1 VKRFFTPVLH
11 KDCPVDRETRVQI
24 SGSRE
29 SDRAGWTLLSWI
41 DPSSVV
47 MASARSSRTGR
58 KESIITFLV
67 VRYTECCLIVHSI
80 FLVARTGKE
89 NAVERRPAAV
99 LACTLLALSIIELLA
114 SPSLSFALEKYGRP
128 LPSME
133 QPGDAAAREAEETLF
148 GGYFL
153 SAAFLSNPTFA
164 ARPDN
169 TGLVGL
175 RHMLHLET
183 DLYKQ
188 YLTFYTDQNF
198 FSDRTKGWIEL
209 SEWDGTFALTGLV
222 DRFGWRIQYERD
234 APLDRS
240 GLKQAYADSLATAR
254 FQAIQDLSW
263 WRVMFP
269 DQNLTA
275 YAGAGWLFH
284 NSNYFA
290 RPDNTGKALFRYV
303 AHADLDLYKN
313 RIVLYGDMNLF
324 TDREAGNTLSPTEL
338 DWIIGLA
345 VRVRED
351 MELSIYR
358 EQDQPLDKPGLV
370 QKYVAVQLR
379 YSFDVPKRFW
389 KQ

>member
-1 VKRFFTPVLH
+1 MTFLIFRHTEFYLVVYS
-11 KDCPVDRETRVQI
+11 I
-24 SGSRE
+24 
-29 SDRAGWTLLSWI
+29 LL
-41 DPSSVV
+41 DP
-47 MASARSSRTGR
+47 RTGR
-58 KESIITFLV
+58 EKRLEQRQSTTLARAVGLLV
-67 VRYTECCLIVHSI
+67 
-80 FLVARTGKE
+80 
-89 NAVERRPAAV
+89 
-99 LACTLLALSIIELLA
+99 LSIIGLLA
-114 SPSLSFALEKYGRP
+114 SPSLSLALEKYGRP
-128 LPSME
+128 LPSMK
-133 QPGDAAAREAEETLF
+133 QPDSAAAREAEETLF

-153 SAAFLSNPTFA
+153 TAAFVSNPTFA

-234 APLDRS
+234 APLDKS
-240 GLKQAYADSLATAR
+240 GTKQVYADTLLTSR
-254 FQAIQDLSW
+254 FQATEDLSW
-263 WRVMFP
+263 WKGIFP
-269 DQNLTA
+269 NQNLTA

-290 RPDNTGKALFRYV
+290 RPDNTGKALIRYV

-313 RIVLYGDMNLF
+313 RVVLYGDMNLF
-324 TDREAGNTLSPTEL
+324 TDREAGNKLNPTEL

-345 VRVRED
+345 LRFRED
-351 MELSIYR
+351 MEISVYR
-358 EQDQPLDKPGLV
+358 EQDQPLDRPGLV
-370 QKYVAVQLR
+370 QKYMAVQLR

-389 KQ
+389 KQGGIR